1 MSDDRDS
8 VVVVGDVYTL
18 VGLRETVV
26 ALLRETQ
33 ERARPQ
39 PGCISFSFAEVVG
52 DPGHY
57 VVVEEW
63 SDEAS
68 LRTHFT
74 SDAFTSYQERV
85 GELLARPSEVRIH
98 QVSETTR
105 PVDSGPMDPRRA
117 D

>member
-1 MSDDRDS
+1 VSS
-8 VVVVGDVYTL
+8 VVVVGDVYA
-18 VGLRETVV
+18 VV
-26 ALLRETQ
+26 ARRDEIAALMRDTQ
-33 ERARPQ
+33 ARARTE
-39 PGCISFSFAEVVG
+39 PGCVGFAFAEVVD

-63 SDEAS
+63 RDDDA
-68 LRTHFT
+68 LATHFA
-74 SDAFTSYQERV
+74 SHAFQDYQRRV

-98 QVSETTR
+98 HVSGTTN

>member
-1 MSDDRDS
+1 MSDNRDS
-8 VVVVGDVYTL
+8 VVVVGDVNTL
-18 VGLRETVV
+18 VGRREEVI
-26 ALLRETQ
+26 ALLSETQ

-39 PGCISFSFAEVVG
+39 PGCASFSFAEVVG

-63 SDEAS
+63 SDDAA

-74 SDAFTSYQERV
+74 TDAFTSYQENV
-85 GELLARPSEVRIH
+85 GELLARPSEVRVH
-98 QVSETTR
+98 RVSETTAPR
-105 PVDSGPMDPRRA
+105 GIGAMDPRRA